1 MDISENLRKNREI
14 VEKNIE
20 GCDDSVLCTAKLG
33 KQGSIECFLVYPEQA
48 VENVLLENSL
58 IGRMLGTYQEMEDI
72 RILENL
78 RKNGLGIANEKQ
90 LSTMEEAMTAMLAG
104 NAVLFVQGWNQVLK
118 IDSKGYPG
126 AGVGEAESEKV
137 IRGSREAFSESVKT
151 NAALIRKRVRDTRL
165 KVREFDMGTYSGTKA
180 AVLYMEGLVYPPVL
194 KELNRRLKEY
204 QVNSLEDAGVLE
216 HLTEEVWYSPFP
228 QYQATERPDRA
239 AMAVLSGQAVLL
251 TDNSPEA
258 LLFPATLDS
267 MFQTSDDYYRHF
279 LIVSFLRMIR
289 YAAAFLAVSLPGLYL
304 AVTNFH
310 TQILTG
316 NLIFSFADA
325 RKGVP
330 FPGLAEVLLL
340 ELSFE
345 LLREAGV
352 RMPGTAG
359 NTIGIVGGLIVG
371 QAAVSANLAS
381 PIVVIVV
388 AVTALGTFSIPNEEL
403 SEAFRLAKYVVLFLC
418 AAFGILGLAFGWF
431 LLLVHL
437 AGLTSFGISY
447 LMPYGGE
454 TGTNTAGWRDALIRY
469 PMKEQWWRPLWAR
482 QEKRRRMTKKKGGGS
497 R

>member
-20 GCDDSVLCTAKLG
+20 GCDDIVLCTAKLG

-228 QYQATERPDRA
+228 QYQATERPGPGGHGSFVRPGRA
-239 AMAVLSGQAVLL
+239 SYRQFSGG
-251 TDNSPEA
+251 T
-258 LLFPATLDS
+258 
-267 MFQTSDDYYRHF
+267 
-279 LIVSFLRMIR
+279 
-289 YAAAFLAVSLPGLYL
+289 AVSGHVRQHVSDQRRLLP
-304 AVTNFH
+304 AFSH
-310 TQILTG
+310 CILSADDPVCG
-316 NLIFSFADA
+316 GISGGFSA
-325 RKGVP
+325 RT
-330 FPGLAEVLLL
+330 
-340 ELSFE
+340 LSCSDKFSYPDS
-345 LLREAGV
+345 AGK
-352 RMPGTAG
+352 
-359 NTIGIVGGLIVG
+359 
-371 QAAVSANLAS
+371 SD
-381 PIVVIVV
+381 
-388 AVTALGTFSIPNEEL
+388 F
-403 SEAFRLAKYVVLFLC
+403 FLC
-418 AAFGILGLAFGWF
+418 RCQKRGAFSRTCG
-431 LLLVHL
+431 
-437 AGLTSFGISY
+437 SSSS
-447 LMPYGGE
+447 
-454 TGTNTAGWRDALIRY
+454 GTVL
-469 PMKEQWWRPLWAR
+469 
-482 QEKRRRMTKKKGGGS
+482 
-497 R
+497 